1 MSTSFPVTTGA
12 PTALPDRM
20 LVSAFLEY
28 VPDHIHFKDRSSRFL
43 ALSRSLVR
51 YLGGRTAAD
60 IIGRTAAD
68 FLPAEQARALHDEEQ
83 RILCTGQPVHG
94 RLEREI
100 RRDGRVCWFIAHR
113 LPLRNES
120 GEIIGTFAARKDVTR
135 NKEME
140 SDLEQARR
148 DLLDASRSA
157 GMAEIANGILHN
169 VGNVLNS
176 LNVSAAMIGSG
187 LRQSKAGSLIRAGEL
202 LRAHETDLAA
212 FVTEDPKGRRIPE
225 FIRELAR
232 HAVETHQRLRQE
244 VAVLQKNIDHI
255 KEIVAMQQAYA
266 TTAGVVEPLSATAL
280 FEDALQMNADA
291 LQRRAV
297 EVRRDYAAVPEVRAE
312 KSKVLQIL
320 VNLICNAEH
329 ACQEQ
334 GAPGRWVSLR
344 LETTPERDRVRF
356 IVEDNGVGI
365 PAANLT
371 RIFALGFTTRPEGH
385 GFGLHSAA
393 NAAREMKGTL
403 TARSAGPGLG
413 ATFTLD
419 LPAAA

>member
-1 MSTSFPVTTGA
+1 MTTPPPNLPVA
-12 PTALPDRM
+12 PAALPDRM

-28 VPDHIHFKDRSSRFL
+28 VPDHIHFKDRGSRFL

-68 FLPAEQARALHDEEQ
+68 FCDPEQARSLHEEEQ

-94 RLEREI
+94 RLEREV
-100 RRDGRVCWFIAHR
+100 RRDGRVGWFLAHR
-113 LPLRNES
+113 LPLRNEA
-120 GEIIGTFAARKDVTR
+120 GEIIGTFGVRKDVTR

-140 SDLEQARR
+140 SALTQARR

-176 LNVSAAMIGSG
+176 LNVSAAMISSG
-187 LRQSKAGSLIRAGEL
+187 LRQSKAESLIKTGEL
-202 LRAHETDLAA
+202 LRAHDHDLAA
-212 FVTEDPKGRRIPE
+212 FITEDPKGRRIPE

-232 HAVETHQRLRQE
+232 HAVDTHQRLRQE

-255 KEIVAMQQAYA
+255 KEIVAMQQVYA
-266 TTAGVVEPLSATAL
+266 TTAGVIEALPAATL
-280 FEDALQMNADA
+280 FDDALQMNADS

-297 EVRRDYAAVPEVRAE
+297 DVKREFAAVPEVSAE

-329 ACQEQ
+329 ACHEH
-334 GAPGRWVSLR
+334 GAPGRSVSLR
-344 LETTPERDRVRF
+344 LATTPERDRVHF

-365 PAANLT
+365 PAPNLT
-371 RIFALGFTTRPEGH
+371 RIFALGFTTRPDGH

-403 TARSAGPGLG
+403 TARSAGPGQG

-419 LPAAA
+419 LPAAT

>member
-1 MSTSFPVTTGA
+1 MSTPSPSPAAA
-12 PTALPDRM
+12 PAALPDRM

-28 VPDHIHFKDRSSRFL
+28 VPDHIHFKDRGSRFL

-68 FLPAEQARALHDEEQ
+68 FGDPEQARALHEEEQ
-83 RILCTGQPVHG
+83 RILCTGQPVLG
-94 RLEREI
+94 KLEREV
-100 RRDGRVCWFIAHR
+100 RRDGRVCWFVAHR
-113 LPLRNES
+113 LPLRNEA
-120 GEIIGTFAARKDVTR
+120 GEIVGTFGLRKDITR
-135 NKEME
+135 KKEME
-140 SDLEQARR
+140 SALEQARR

-176 LNVSAAMIGSG
+176 LNVSAAMIASG
-187 LRQSKAGSLIRAGEL
+187 LRQSKAGSLLKAGEM
-202 LRAHETDLAA
+202 LRAHEADLAA
-212 FVTEDPKGRRIPE
+212 FVTQDPKGRRIPE

-232 HAVETHQRLRQE
+232 HAVDTRQRLRQE

-266 TTAGVVEPLSATAL
+266 TTAGVVEALPAAAL
-280 FEDALQMNADA
+280 FEDALQMNADT

-297 EVRRDYAAVPEVRAE
+297 EVHRAFGAVPAVSAE

-329 ACQEQ
+329 ACHER
-334 GAPGRWVSLR
+334 GGPGRRVSLR
-344 LETTPERDRVRF
+344 LETTPDRDRVRF
-356 IVEDNGVGI
+356 VVEDNGVGI

-371 RIFALGFTTRPEGH
+371 RIFALGFTTRPDGH

-403 TARSAGPGLG
+403 TARSDGPGLG
-413 ATFTLD
+413 ATFILD

>member
-1 MSTSFPVTTGA
+1 MSTPPPA
-12 PTALPDRM
+12 PSVAPAALPDRM

-28 VPDHIHFKDRSSRFL
+28 VPDHIYFKDRGSRFL

-51 YLGGRTAAD
+51 YLGGRTVAD

-68 FLPAEQARALHDEEQ
+68 FCDPEQARALHEEEQ
-83 RILCTGQPVHG
+83 RILCTGQPAHG
-94 RLEREI
+94 RLEREV

-113 LPLRNES
+113 LPLRNEA
-120 GEIIGTFAARKDVTR
+120 GEIIGTFGARKDVTR

-140 SDLEQARR
+140 SDLNQARR

-176 LNVSAAMIGSG
+176 LNVSAAMISSG
-187 LRQSKAGSLIRAGEL
+187 LRQSKAESLTKTGEL
-202 LRAHETDLAA
+202 LRSHENDLAT
-212 FVTEDPKGRRIPE
+212 FVTEDPKGRRIPQLV
-225 FIRELAR
+225 RELAR
-232 HAVETHQRLRQE
+232 HAIDTHHRLRQE

-255 KEIVAMQQAYA
+255 KEIVAMQQANA
-266 TTAGVVEPLSATAL
+266 TTAGVLEALPAAAL
-280 FEDALQMNADA
+280 FEDALQLNAGS

-297 EVRRDYAAVPEVRAE
+297 EVKRDFAAVPEVSAQ

-329 ACQEQ
+329 ACHEH
-334 GAPGRWVSLR
+334 GAAGRSVCLR
-344 LETTPERDRVRF
+344 LETTPGRDRVHF

-365 PAANLT
+365 PAPNLT
-371 RIFALGFTTRPEGH
+371 RIFALGFTTRPDGH

-393 NAAREMKGTL
+393 NAAREMKGAL
-403 TARSAGPGLG
+403 TARSSGPGQG

>member
-1 MSTSFPVTTGA
+1 MSTTPQAAPAAPVT
-12 PTALPDRM
+12 LPDRM

-68 FLPAEQARALHDEEQ
+68 FCDPEQARALQEEEQ

-94 RLEREI
+94 RLEREV
-100 RRDGRVCWFIAHR
+100 RRDGRVCWFVAHR
-113 LPLRNES
+113 LPLRNEA
-120 GEIIGTFAARKDVTR
+120 GEIIGTFGARKDVTR

-140 SDLEQARR
+140 SALDQARR

-187 LRQSKAGSLIRAGEL
+187 LRQSKAESLIRTGEL
-202 LRAHETDLAA
+202 LRHHESDLAA
-212 FVTEDPKGRRIPE
+212 FVTQDPKGRKIPE
-225 FIRELAR
+225 FLRELAR
-232 HAVETHQRLRQE
+232 HAVDTHQRLRQE
-244 VAVLQKNIDHI
+244 VSVLQKNIDHI

-266 TTAGVVEPLSATAL
+266 TTAGVVEPLPAAAL
-280 FEDALQMNADA
+280 FEDALQMNADS
-291 LQRRAV
+291 LRRRAV
-297 EVRRDYAAVPEVRAE
+297 EVRRNFADVPAVSAE

-329 ACQEQ
+329 ACHEQ
-334 GAPGRWVSLR
+334 GAPGRWLSLFSPPCR
-344 LETTPERDRVRF
+344 
-356 IVEDNGVGI
+356 I
-365 PAANLT
+365 PAA
-371 RIFALGFTTRPEGH
+371 RRWRWIGGIWP
-385 GFGLHSAA
+385 
-393 NAAREMKGTL
+393 
-403 TARSAGPGLG
+403 RSP
-413 ATFTLD
+413 
-419 LPAAA
+419 PSP

>member
-1 MSTSFPVTTGA
+1 MTTPPPTLPVA
-12 PTALPDRM
+12 PAALPDRM

-28 VPDHIHFKDRSSRFL
+28 VPDHIHFKDRGSRFL

-68 FLPAEQARALHDEEQ
+68 FCDPEQARSLHEEEQ

-94 RLEREI
+94 RLEREV
-100 RRDGRVCWFIAHR
+100 RRDGRVGWFLAHR
-113 LPLRNES
+113 LPLRNEA
-120 GEIIGTFAARKDVTR
+120 GEIIGTFGVRKDVTR

-140 SDLEQARR
+140 SALTQARR

-176 LNVSAAMIGSG
+176 LNVSAAMISSG
-187 LRQSKAGSLIRAGEL
+187 LRQSKAESLIKTGEL
-202 LRAHETDLAA
+202 LRAHDHDLAA
-212 FVTEDPKGRRIPE
+212 FITEDPKGRRIPE

-232 HAVETHQRLRQE
+232 HAVDTHQRLRQE
-244 VAVLQKNIDHI
+244 VSVLQKNIDHI
-255 KEIVAMQQAYA
+255 KEIVAMQQVYA
-266 TTAGVVEPLSATAL
+266 TTAGVIEALPAATL
-280 FEDALQMNADA
+280 FDDALQMNADS
-291 LQRRAV
+291 LRRRAV
-297 EVRRDYAAVPEVRAE
+297 DVKREFAAVPEVSAE

-329 ACQEQ
+329 ACHEH
-334 GAPGRWVSLR
+334 GAPGRSVSLR
-344 LETTPERDRVRF
+344 LATTPERDRVHF

-365 PAANLT
+365 PAPNLT
-371 RIFALGFTTRPEGH
+371 RIFALGFTTRPDGH

-403 TARSAGPGLG
+403 TARSAGPGQG

-419 LPAAA
+419 LPAAT